1 MYDIY
6 FEKINKT
13 VTSIDFIFE
22 ILKNYYDFKGKKHD
36 IIKTKNGKP
45 YIKGYG
51 LHFSISNK
59 NDFIAVIVADNPVGI
74 DIEVL
79 KGKDRDNIAK
89 KVLVQEEFLKYE
101 NLESKLEKEKK
112 FLEFWTKKEA
122 IIKKNGW
129 KLSDIFSLDTKNYN
143 CFTLFLKNYVLSVC
157 L

>member
-1 MYDIY
+1 M
-6 FEKINKT
+6 
-13 VTSIDFIFE
+13 
-22 ILKNYYDFKGKKHD
+22 
-36 IIKTKNGKP
+36 
-45 YIKGYG
+45 
-51 LHFSISNK
+51 HFSISNK

-129 KLSDIFSLDTKNYN
+129 KLSDIFSLYTKNYN